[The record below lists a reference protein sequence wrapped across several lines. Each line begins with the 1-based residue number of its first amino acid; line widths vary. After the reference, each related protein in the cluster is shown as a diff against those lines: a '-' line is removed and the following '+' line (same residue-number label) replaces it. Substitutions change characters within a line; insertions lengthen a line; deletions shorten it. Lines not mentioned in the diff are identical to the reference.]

1 MAETP
6 ADPGEKGDLEQKI
19 LQVLREAASPVKTVQ
34 LVRKCQCPR
43 RELNQV
49 LYRMKAVSTVTLT
62 GPATWCLPGDGTG
75 AVIPSELAE
84 AGPSRG
90 NRPSEEAAQKPLQ
103 TAANIPRSLGS
114 PLSEREEAI
123 YRLLAADGPRGALN
137 IAQALGMKTAKDVNP
152 DLYAMR
158 SKHLLSLDQNSK
170 TWAIYRPEDSGRKNQ
185 SFENIYQQST
195 VNMIVQTGSS
205 CHISINNSKGIQI
218 GHTNIMQE
226 PTASEERGSTAPPQ
240 PPPTA
245 PGDPSMQE
253 APASAWGSRD
263 IYMLHCKQVQ
273 LGHHNK
279 MSLHGTLDESPA
291 YTPTRSPPVSVTPS
305 AEASFKQ
312 QMPKPG
318 PQSEGNEPQKVH
330 MKRARTPLSA
340 KVTKMT
346 DGSAGLEG
354 NKKDLGEL
362 RENEDA
368 GPARSDSDFQGDVGQ
383 ATPGVITTLNSKME
397 ALTLGSGDATPA
409 DDRAPKEGS

>member
-34 LVRKCQCPR
+34 LVRKCQVSKK
-43 RELNQV
+43 ELNQV

-291 YTPTRSPPVSVTPS
+291 YTPTRSPP
-305 AEASFKQ
+305 EASFKQ

>member
-34 LVRKCQCPR
+34 LVRKCQVSKK
-43 RELNQV
+43 ELNQV

-170 TWAIYRPEDSGRKNQ
+170 TWAIYRPDSGRKNQ

>member
-1 MAETP
+1 IISAP
-6 ADPGEKGDLEQKI
+6 LPSRLGDLEQKI

-34 LVRKCQCPR
+34 LVRKCQVSKK
-43 RELNQV
+43 LNQV

-84 AGPSRG
+84 AGPSRV
-90 NRPSEEAAQKPLQ
+90 
-103 TAANIPRSLGS
+103 SLL
-114 PLSEREEAI
+114 PEEAI

-170 TWAIYRPEDSGRKNQ
+170 TWAIYRPGEPSPAACTWTRKNQ

-291 YTPTRSPPVSVTPS
+291 YTPTRSPPGRSTVSVTPS

-330 MKRARTPLSA
+330 MK
-340 KVTKMT
+340 
-346 DGSAGLEG
+346 
-354 NKKDLGEL
+354 
-362 RENEDA
+362 
-368 GPARSDSDFQGDVGQ
+368 
-383 ATPGVITTLNSKME
+383 
-397 ALTLGSGDATPA
+397 
-409 DDRAPKEGS
+409 

>member
-1 MAETP
+1 IISAP
-6 ADPGEKGDLEQKI
+6 LPSRLGDLEQKI

-34 LVRKCQCPR
+34 LVRKCQVSKK
-43 RELNQV
+43 LNQV

-84 AGPSRG
+84 AGPS
-90 NRPSEEAAQKPLQ
+90 
-103 TAANIPRSLGS
+103 
-114 PLSEREEAI
+114 REEAI

-170 TWAIYRPEDSGRKNQ
+170 TWAIYRPGRNGSQ
-185 SFENIYQQST
+185 ILNIGDELEPLKMPCKQST

-291 YTPTRSPPVSVTPS
+291 YTPTRSPPGRSTVSVTPS

-330 MKRARTPLSA
+330 MK
-340 KVTKMT
+340 
-346 DGSAGLEG
+346 
-354 NKKDLGEL
+354 
-362 RENEDA
+362 
-368 GPARSDSDFQGDVGQ
+368 
-383 ATPGVITTLNSKME
+383 
-397 ALTLGSGDATPA
+397 
-409 DDRAPKEGS
+409 

>member
-34 LVRKCQCPR
+34 LVRKCQVSKK
-43 RELNQV
+43 ELNQV

-170 TWAIYRPEDSGRKNQ
+170 TWAIYRPDSGRKNQ

-279 MSLHGTLDESPA
+279 MSLHGTLDESPV
-291 YTPTRSPPVSVTPS
+291 YTPTRSPPVSATPS

-318 PQSEGNEPQKVH
+318 PQSEGDEPQKVH